1 MWTRWPTSS
10 WSMLDCWRSEYR
22 ISHTFPYYPQ
32 DSRLEVSRRLSCDFV
47 SLGVV
52 RRLRRPPVILKVNCP
67 EGARESGLGHWVLS
81 HRWERTSP
89 PAGGEIFPLIK
100 KYLPEMAAPSQPK
113 APAGSSAPH
122 WRRCTGRSPPEPDT
136 APELGRSSKSH
147 RYRCAA

>member
-1 MWTRWPTSS
+1 MWTKWPMSS

-67 EGARESGLGHWVLS
+67 EGAREGGRLG
-81 HRWERTSP
+81 
-89 PAGGEIFPLIK
+89 F
-100 KYLPEMAAPSQPK
+100 
-113 APAGSSAPH
+113 
-122 WRRCTGRSPPEPDT
+122 
-136 APELGRSSKSH
+136 ELGFRRPRRRNPSPS
-147 RYRCAA
+147 

>member
-1 MWTRWPTSS
+1 MWTKWPMSS

-67 EGARESGLGHWVLS
+67 EGAREGPLGD
-81 HRWERTSP
+81 
-89 PAGGEIFPLIK
+89 A
-100 KYLPEMAAPSQPK
+100 
-113 APAGSSAPH
+113 
-122 WRRCTGRSPPEPDT
+122 RR
-136 APELGRSSKSH
+136 K
-147 RYRCAA
+147 